1 MATENKPRKSV
12 EEVLASLKEKQKALS
27 LKAAKLEKAIEEKKT
42 SSQRAKRVR
51 IGNLAAEAGILD
63 VSDDIIRT
71 WFGDIALRHTNC

>member
-1 MATENKPRKSV
+1 VTAENKTRKSV

-42 SSQRAKRVR
+42 SAQRAKRVR

-63 VSDDIIRT
+63 VSDEILKT
-71 WFGDIALRHTNC
+71 WFGEIALKHTNC